1 MPESRLRRKSGGYTA
16 PAAKTSAPK
25 PNPRWFAPVM
35 VGLLILGLLWVVVYY
50 LTQTEYPVPGI
61 GHWNL
66 VAGFGVLLVGF
77 GMLTRW
83 R

>member
-1 MPESRLRRKSGGYTA
+1 MPESRTRKQGGFMAPTPKSGVV
-16 PAAKTSAPK
+16 K

-35 VGLLILGLLWVVVYY
+35 VGLLVIGLVWVVVYY
-50 LTQTEYPVPGI
+50 LTQADWPIPDI
-61 GHWNL
+61 NNWNL
-66 VAGFGVLLVGF
+66 VVGFGILLLGF